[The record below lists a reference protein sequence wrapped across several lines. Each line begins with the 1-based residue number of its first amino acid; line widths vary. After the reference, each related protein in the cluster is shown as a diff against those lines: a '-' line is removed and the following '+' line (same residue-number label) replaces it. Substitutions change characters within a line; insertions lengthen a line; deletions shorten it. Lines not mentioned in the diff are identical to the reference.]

1 MRLFHNQHCLFRYV
15 EMARV
20 TGVPMEYLLNKGRPW
35 NLELSPNNA
44 AKYAT
49 TYLTIKNGDITIT
62 IEHVDKTIKE
72 NNYPRKRPQ
81 TVLGEWEDNVG

>member
-20 TGVPMEYLLNKGRPW
+20 TGVPMEYLLNKGRGW

-49 TYLTIKNGDITIT
+49 TYLTIKNGDITIQ
-62 IEHVDKTIKE
+62 HVDKTIKTKLSRQE
-72 NNYPRKRPQ
+72 TPNS
-81 TVLGEWEDNVG
+81 VGGVGG